1 MRTFIALPVVPALL
15 SILLVACGG
24 ASAAPV
30 SRPTSVL
37 PGPGVV
43 RYIAGGDSRNDSS
56 HVIPWAFGEAKAR
69 GATGFIFLGDMELT
83 PQFDS
88 AFAEKLEQLGP
99 VLFLP
104 ALGNHEIKV
113 LGFASIGRK
122 AAERAFKKR
131 FLGTA
136 QTPVE
141 SSLGDRVVYSI
152 DLPGGVHF
160 IALDNV
166 SQNGFGQ
173 DQLAW
178 LATDLGHARSTTSTR
193 HIIVGMHKPLAG
205 NGVTKHSMDADGA
218 QAVKDSDAALAL
230 FEQYKV
236 SLILESHVHEYA
248 RFEQGGIP
256 CYISGGLGA
265 PLSPGGPEH
274 AFHHFLQLDVTEQG
288 IHVDVVRFDGA
299 QSVGVELDDND

>member
-1 MRTFIALPVVPALL
+1 MRTLIALPALL
-15 SILLVACGG
+15 SALLVACGG
-24 ASAAPV
+24 APSAPASHPV
-30 SRPTSVL
+30 PAA

-43 RYIAGGDSRNDSS
+43 RYIAGGDSRDDGS

-83 PQFDS
+83 PQFDA
-88 AFAEKLEQLGP
+88 AFAEKLKLLEP
-99 VLFLP
+99 VMFLP
-104 ALGNHEIKV
+104 ALGNHEIKL
-113 LGFASIGRK
+113 LGFASIGRA

-136 QTPVE
+136 QTPVQ

-205 NGVTKHSMDADGA
+205 NGVTRHSMDADGD
-218 QAVKDSDAALAL
+218 QAVNDSDAALAL
-230 FEQYKV
+230 FQQYKV

-256 CYISGGLGA
+256 SYITGGLGA
-265 PLSPGGPEH
+265 PLTPSGPEH
-274 AFHHFLQLDVTEQG
+274 TFHHFLQLDVSEEG
-288 IHVDVVRFDGA
+288 IHVDVVRFDGTP
-299 QSVGVELDDND
+299 SIGVELDDKD

>member
-88 AFAEKLEQLGP
+88 AFAEKLAQLDP

-122 AAERAFKKR
+122 AK
-131 FLGTA
+131 
-136 QTPVE
+136 
-141 SSLGDRVVYSI
+141 
-152 DLPGGVHF
+152 
-160 IALDNV
+160 
-166 SQNGFGQ
+166 
-173 DQLAW
+173 
-178 LATDLGHARSTTSTR
+178 
-193 HIIVGMHKPLAG
+193 
-205 NGVTKHSMDADGA
+205 
-218 QAVKDSDAALAL
+218 
-230 FEQYKV
+230 
-236 SLILESHVHEYA
+236 
-248 RFEQGGIP
+248 
-256 CYISGGLGA
+256 
-265 PLSPGGPEH
+265 
-274 AFHHFLQLDVTEQG
+274 
-288 IHVDVVRFDGA
+288 
-299 QSVGVELDDND
+299 